1 MRNLRERLGQLCFV
15 FGIAPRRMR
24 ALLAFER
31 AFQARGFIEP
41 AKDSAPPV
49 PQR

>member
-1 MRNLRERLGQLCFV
+1 MSKLRERLGQICFV

-41 AKDSAPPV
+41 AADTPVV

>member
-1 MRNLRERLGQLCFV
+1 MSKLRERLDHFFFV

-24 ALLAFER
+24 ALLALER
-31 AFQARGFIEP
+31 AFQARGFIGP
-41 AKDSAPPV
+41 AADTPIA